1 MTCTRVLIVDDEPL
15 ARTSL
20 ADFLQEMGYTAVM
33 AEGGETAIRL
43 QQEQAF
49 DVCIVDIR
57 MPGIGGVETLLAL
70 HHIAP
75 QSRYLV
81 YTGSPQFV
89 LPPVL
94 ENIGITELDVICK
107 PLLDMGVFVER
118 IEDLLDM
125 ETSGM

>member
-1 MTCTRVLIVDDEPL
+1 MSCIRVLIVDDEL
-15 ARTSL
+15 LTRTSL
-20 ADFLQEMGYTAVM
+20 ADFLQEMNYTTVM
-33 AEGGETAIRL
+33 AEGGETAIQL

-81 YTGSPQFV
+81 YTGSPQFA
-89 LPPVL
+89 LSPAL
-94 ENIGITELDVICK
+94 ENIGITELDVIRK
-107 PLLDMGVFVER
+107 PLSDMNIFVER
-118 IEDLLDM
+118 IESLLGR
-125 ETSGM
+125 ETSGT